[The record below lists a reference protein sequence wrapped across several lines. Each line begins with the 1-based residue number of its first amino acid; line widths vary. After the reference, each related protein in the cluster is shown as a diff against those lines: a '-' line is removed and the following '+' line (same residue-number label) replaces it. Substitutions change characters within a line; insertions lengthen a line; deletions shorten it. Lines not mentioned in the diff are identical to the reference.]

1 MSGGPEFDDLVGRD
15 VPADERERLRRV
27 HDLLLEAGAPPELPE
42 GLQPVPD
49 EERANVYPLFPKRR
63 WAAAAALASAL
74 AAATFGVGY
83 LVGDREATAEPARVV
98 VMDGTSDASAARAS
112 LAVYEVDEAG
122 NWPMELTVRGLP
134 PLPGGELYE
143 LWLTKDGKLAASCGV
158 FAVGSGTT
166 VVPLTAPYSL
176 RDFDGW
182 VVVRQ
187 GSTEPLLTT

>member
-1 MSGGPEFDDLVGRD
+1 VSGGPEFDDLVGRD

-27 HDLLLEAGAPPELPE
+27 HDLLVEAGAPPELPE

-63 WAAAAALASAL
+63 WAAAAALAAAL

-143 LWLTKDGKLAASCGV
+143 LWLTRDGKLAAPCGV

-187 GSTEPLLTT
+187 GSTEPVLTT

>member
-27 HDLLLEAGAPPELPE
+27 HDLLVEAGAPPELPE

-63 WAAAAALASAL
+63 WAAAAALAAAL

-143 LWLTKDGKLAASCGV
+143 LWLTKDGKLAAPCGV

-187 GSTEPLLTT
+187 GSTEPVLTT

>member
-1 MSGGPEFDDLVGRD
+1 VSGPEFDDLVGRD
-15 VPADERERLRRV
+15 IPADERERLRRV
-27 HDLLLEAGAPPELPE
+27 HELLVEAGAPPELPE

-49 EERANVYPLFPKRR
+49 EARANVYPLFPKRR
-63 WAAAAALASAL
+63 WAAAAALAAAL

-98 VMDGTSDASAARAS
+98 VMDGTSGASAARAS
-112 LAVYEVDEAG
+112 LAVYDVDEAG

-143 LWLTKDGKLAASCGV
+143 LWLTKDGKLAAPCGV
-158 FAVGSGTT
+158 FSVGSDTT
-166 VVPLTAPYSL
+166 VVPLTAPYTL

-187 GSTEPLLTT
+187 GSTEPVLTT

>member
-1 MSGGPEFDDLVGRD
+1 MSGPEFDDLVGRD
-15 VPADERERLRRV
+15 VPADERERLRHV
-27 HDLLLEAGAPPELPE
+27 HDLLVEAGAPPELPE

-63 WAAAAALASAL
+63 WAAAAALAAAL

-112 LAVYEVDEAG
+112 LAVYDVDEAG

-143 LWLTKDGKLAASCGV
+143 LWLTKDGKLAAPCGV

-182 VVVRQ
+182 IVVRQ
-187 GSTEPLLTT
+187 GSTEPVLTT